1 MNTRWGG
8 GHRSLVIAT
17 LLFLTLGI
25 CFVDCSD
32 HWDQESQWPIT
43 FLCCLISRLK
53 SFITDINVFP
63 FTLCWIMSIFWMKQ
77 HKGFPEKR
85 WWCLEWLVTLGIKTY
100 NLERNYYLCDSSPIY
115 LFFLLFGHY
124 LRKKII
130 NGGYFSDWQNLLFV
144 NLSKV

>member
-1 MNTRWGG
+1 MRRGTQI
-8 GHRSLVIAT
+8 LVIAT
-17 LLFLTLGI
+17 LSLTLRI
-25 CFVDCSD
+25 CFVDCSAD
-32 HWDQESQWPIT
+32 HRDQESQWPIT

-53 SFITDINVFP
+53 SFITDKNVFP

-77 HKGFPEKR
+77 YNGFPEKR

-100 NLERNYYLCDSSPIY
+100 NHERNYYLCDSSPIY
-115 LFFLLFGHY
+115 LFFLLFRHY